1 MKELI
6 TKQEVT
12 KEVYKA
18 ICNSCGKRIEG
29 ATKSVVVLNLARHKS
44 GNLCKKATFEK
55 RVQDA
60 LPPKDPN
67 YVSSKSNKTQGDT
80 DGS

>member
-12 KEVYKA
+12 KEVFKA

-29 ATKSVVVLNLARHKS
+29 ATKNVVVLNLARHKS

-60 LPPKDPN
+60 LPPTYPN
-67 YVSSKSNKTQGDT
+67 YISPLKRNTTEVKE
-80 DGS
+80 